1 MVVKGTVCGKALGL
15 QRRRSRR
22 EFFFPLAFGA
32 QCSIY
37 VSFILLDLGYIMDLS
52 EMCSLKRGNKWR
64 ES

>member
-1 MVVKGTVCGKALGL
+1 ML
-15 QRRRSRR
+15 
-22 EFFFPLAFGA
+22 
-32 QCSIY
+32 Y